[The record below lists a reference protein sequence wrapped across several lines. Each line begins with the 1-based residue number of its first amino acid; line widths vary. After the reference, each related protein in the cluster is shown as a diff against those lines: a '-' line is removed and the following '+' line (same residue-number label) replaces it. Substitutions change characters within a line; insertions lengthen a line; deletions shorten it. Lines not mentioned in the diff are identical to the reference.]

1 MPDIRSK
8 LTVVPPPSAD
18 GYARAETARKN
29 SLFRWADGVLEQI
42 GLAEHVPGKRDQ
54 VRLRA
59 GDLAG
64 LAKLTL
70 DVDAAAVTLAIQAAL
85 YPASGKPKAEHFK
98 GIREGALKKV
108 LKARSAELKKAR
120 EAELLL
126 SAQSAGS
133 QSATSS
139 SSYDWISDLKLGSK
153 DEILPQLEPI

>member
-18 GYARAETARKN
+18 DYARAETARKN

-64 LAKLTL
+64 LAELTL
-70 DVDAAAVTLAIQAAL
+70 DVDAAAVTLAIQA
-85 YPASGKPKAEHFK
+85 
-98 GIREGALKKV
+98 
-108 LKARSAELKKAR
+108 
-120 EAELLL
+120 
-126 SAQSAGS
+126 GS
-133 QSATSS
+133 
-139 SSYDWISDLKLGSK
+139 
-153 DEILPQLEPI
+153 ILPAASRRPSTSKASVKAPSRKSSKPALPS